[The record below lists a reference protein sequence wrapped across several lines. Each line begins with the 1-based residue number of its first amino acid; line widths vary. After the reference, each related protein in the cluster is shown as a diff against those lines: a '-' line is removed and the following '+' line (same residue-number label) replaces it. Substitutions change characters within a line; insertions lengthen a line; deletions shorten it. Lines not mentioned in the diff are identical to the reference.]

1 VVKVLGFFAGASLLL
16 AVLGLYGVISYSVSQ
31 RTQEIG
37 VRIALG
43 SPSRSVLAMVFG
55 DGLRLAGTGI
65 AIGLAAAA
73 ISARWLKAQLFGVG
87 TLDPLAFCLMP
98 MALLCAALLASYIPA
113 RRAISVDPATALRE
127 E

>member
-1 VVKVLGFFAGASLLL
+1 
-16 AVLGLYGVISYSVSQ
+16 
-31 RTQEIG
+31 
-37 VRIALG
+37 
-43 SPSRSVLAMVFG
+43 MVFG

-73 ISARWLKAQLFGVG
+73 ISAHWLKAQLFGVG
-87 TLDPLAFCLMP
+87 TLDPLAFGLMP
-98 MALLCAALLASYIPA
+98 MALFCAALLASYIPA